1 MYSHLLCNLTALPLL
16 IISLTSTS
24 CIFEAPDDD
33 FFRTLWKADEAPLK
47 SFSVE
52 ELTLEFLCENGI
64 SLETSNNSII
74 NYGNYRSNGH
84 TAEFYDLNIRLE
96 GHTITF
102 TDAQRSG
109 NTLFLRRKTDDSS
122 DLYTTTMRRL
132 SAYE

>member
-1 MYSHLLCNLTALPLL
+1 MRSHLLCNLAALPLL
-16 IISLTSTS
+16 VISLTCTS
-24 CIFEAPDDD
+24 CIFEASDDE
-33 FFRTLWKADEAPLK
+33 FFRTLWKSDNTPLD
-47 SFSVE
+47 SFPVE

-64 SLETSNNSII
+64 SLETSNSTII

-109 NTLFLRRKTDDSS
+109 NTLFLRWKTDDSS